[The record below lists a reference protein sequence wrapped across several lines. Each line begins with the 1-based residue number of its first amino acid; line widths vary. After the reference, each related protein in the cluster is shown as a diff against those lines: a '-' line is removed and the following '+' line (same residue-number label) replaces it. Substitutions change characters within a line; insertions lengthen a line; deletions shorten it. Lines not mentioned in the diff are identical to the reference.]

1 MKKYLIEFIGT
12 FFLVLTI
19 ALTGNPIA
27 IGFALTALVY
37 MGGYISGAH
46 YNPAVTLAM
55 FLTKKI
61 DQLNALKYIIAQLL
75 GGFIAAGIFV
85 FIHGSNFTPAIAA
98 NASWSSAFLL
108 EVLFTFLLA
117 HVVLNVAATDK
128 TKGNDYFGLAIGM
141 TVLVGAFAAGPISG
155 GVFNPAVA
163 VGPMLVDYGHIGTHL
178 SNLII
183 YIIAQ
188 VIGAALAAAVYKLKF
203 V

>member
-1 MKKYLIEFIGT
+1 
-12 FFLVLTI
+12 
-19 ALTGNPIA
+19 
-27 IGFALTALVY
+27 
-37 MGGYISGAH
+37 
-46 YNPAVTLAM
+46 
-55 FLTKKI
+55 
-61 DQLNALKYIIAQLL
+61 
-75 GGFIAAGIFV
+75 
-85 FIHGSNFTPAIAA
+85 
-98 NASWSSAFLL
+98 
-108 EVLFTFLLA
+108 LA